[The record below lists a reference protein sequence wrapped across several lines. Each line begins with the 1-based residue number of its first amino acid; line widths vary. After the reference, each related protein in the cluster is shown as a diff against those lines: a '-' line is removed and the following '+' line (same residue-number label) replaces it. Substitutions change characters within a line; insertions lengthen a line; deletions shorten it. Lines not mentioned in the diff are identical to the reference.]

1 MKIIRFILSTAPV
14 IVPLLLSIIS
24 GYLMNWL
31 GI

>member
-14 IVPLLLSIIS
+14 TVPLLLSIIS
-24 GYLMNWL
+24 GYLINWL